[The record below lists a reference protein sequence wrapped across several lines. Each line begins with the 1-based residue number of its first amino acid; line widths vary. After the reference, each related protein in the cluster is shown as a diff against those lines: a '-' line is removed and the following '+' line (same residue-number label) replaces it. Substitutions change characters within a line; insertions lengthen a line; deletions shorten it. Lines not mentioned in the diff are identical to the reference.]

1 MDQPE
6 AARPRP
12 VIPGWRIIRSDA
24 GRFRASR
31 ERPFAEGSRWD
42 GPPYR
47 TVDADTFEELR
58 AEVIRQEEAARGP
71 GPQDATGEAAR
82 SSGPRTGAPSRRH
95 GDQHSGTPHLFQD
108 GVTAP

>member
-1 MDQPE
+1 MEQPE
-6 AARPRP
+6 TVRPRP

-24 GRFRASR
+24 GRFWASR
-31 ERPFAEGSRWD
+31 ELPFAEGSRWD

-71 GPQDATGEAAR
+71 GPQDTMGEVAR
-82 SSGPRTGAPSRRH
+82 SPGPRTGVPLRRH
-95 GDQHSGTPHLFQD
+95 GDRYGGTP
-108 GVTAP
+108 